1 MRRYL
6 IVFILLSVLTVF
18 AQDQSASF
26 GFSAKIEGNNPSA
39 LASDSN
45 KQAILQKL
53 KTLEEDYLTQLP
65 KRQYLEASMLVE
77 EIRDIING
85 KSEAKTET
93 NTQVTTTTESSQ
105 SVNIN
110 MNISG
115 FDNPQAPEPK
125 SNVIITEPAAPT
137 IQSVPA
143 HEPMNSSAFGQ
154 LVYNIEDEAFA
165 DDQLLYVRTAANSN
179 YFSVTQIEQ
188 LLDIFTF
195 AEEKLTCLRITYP
208 KVVNKDNSFTIIS
221 HFTYED
227 DKKAAQSI
235 INQ

>member
-26 GFSAKIEGNNPSA
+26 GFSAKVEGNNPSSM
-39 LASDSN
+39 ASDLRN
-45 KQAILQKL
+45 KTILLKL
-53 KTLEEDYLTQLP
+53 KTLEENYLTQLP

-77 EIRDIING
+77 EIRDLING
-85 KSEAKTET
+85 KSEVKTET
-93 NTQVTTTTESSQ
+93 NTQVTNTESTQ

-115 FDNPQAPEPK
+115 FDNPQAPEPQ
-125 SNVIITEPAAPT
+125 SNVIVTEPATPT

>member
-26 GFSAKIEGNNPSA
+26 GFSAKVEGNNPSSM
-39 LASDSN
+39 ASDLRN
-45 KQAILQKL
+45 KTILLKL
-53 KTLEEDYLTQLP
+53 KTLEENYLTQLP

-77 EIRDIING
+77 EIRDLING
-85 KSEAKTET
+85 KSEVKTET
-93 NTQVTTTTESSQ
+93 NTQVTNTESTQ

-115 FDNPQAPEPK
+115 FDNPQAPEPQ
-125 SNVIITEPAAPT
+125 SNVIVTEPATPT

-227 DKKAAQSI
+227 DKKLAQSI